1 MIIPDGPFQGKEAI
15 LTTGCDCM
23 LIKGETGFR
32 VKDGKITFEIGYDER
47 DLRHVYDLLRKREQ
61 T

>member
-15 LTTGCDCM
+15 LTTGCDCV
-23 LIKGETGFR
+23 LINGETGFC
-32 VKDGKITFEIGYDER
+32 VKDGKIICEIGYDQR
-47 DLRHVYDLLRKREQ
+47 DLQRVYDLLRKREQ